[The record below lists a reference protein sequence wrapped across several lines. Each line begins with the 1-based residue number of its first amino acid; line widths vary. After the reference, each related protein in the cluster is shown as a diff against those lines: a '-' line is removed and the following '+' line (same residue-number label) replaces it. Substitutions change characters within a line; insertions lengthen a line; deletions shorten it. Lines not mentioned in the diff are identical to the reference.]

1 MPDAKSSLSTR
12 PTRNPRVTASRATPQ
27 PVAPP
32 PITRMSRGSA
42 ELAPARAALW
52 TARGGTAAL
61 GSLILRR
68 MNSRAGPPP
77 LSLLEADGVREVYT
91 VAEAVAVA
99 VAMAARRRRRMPV
112 AILSGGDRWRS
123 GGRVT
128 HTVVGR
134 GRAALGIGILADL
147 LLKFTQIAS
156 LACLGQFRLVPP
168 SLPSEEKNIALS

>member
-1 MPDAKSSLSTR
+1 M
-12 PTRNPRVTASRATPQ
+12 
-27 PVAPP
+27 
-32 PITRMSRGSA
+32 
-42 ELAPARAALW
+42 
-52 TARGGTAAL
+52 
-61 GSLILRR
+61 
-68 MNSRAGPPP
+68 
-77 LSLLEADGVREVYT
+77 REVYT